1 MKRILIILLALCLV
15 LSTAALA
22 EGGTP
27 EPGGGAPAG
36 MFPDPGSGEGGTPEP
51 DGAAAENPVMS
62 PAPTDFEP
70 VETPEPTPDPQ
81 AVLWLTAPK
90 AEGLLSYGQAVSTL
104 TLLGGGATLDGTEV
118 EGSWEFV
125 NPGELLTP
133 GTHDVP
139 VKFVPRKAGWPEG
152 TASVQVTVRRAS
164 PEISLPKAGNI
175 IYGQPLSE
183 SRLSGG
189 SAVNPYRMSLPG
201 VVGVFAWENRDY
213 VPGVG
218 EQACQVVFTPVG
230 NDEDLY
236 YPVYFS
242 VTVTV
247 EKRPVTVGL
256 EPSFSGTLS
265 YSRPV
270 GSLDVANGTVTDENG
285 DVVPGTWAPEDPDAK
300 PYVGT
305 APRAVVFTPLDSIHY
320 RSVRVSIP
328 LEVVR
333 SRPVLALDEM
343 TLPAGAFITAY
354 VPSGTA
360 ADFAG
365 TPVEGVFSFTE
376 DRKVALGSGEYAVL
390 FTPADSALYEPV
402 TGVCVVTGIEK
413 EAVVE
418 ASWSGVYGQPL
429 SRGVTVFSAVDQD
442 GAKVDGDLHWKDAS
456 HIPAFGER
464 TAEAVFTPSEA
475 GYTAVTVAVAL
486 DIAPRIVTVTP
497 VDEMNVFF
505 YGAEEGSL
513 YYTLSEEVAVTG
525 ALGRGEGEGIGEYP
539 VLPGTLASAEEG
551 IELVLEPGH
560 TVKIVPSPDT
570 SDADPGERL
579 MDEEP
584 FRDAEMLAVS
594 PDGRYAAALRDGTLT
609 VADLLSGTVLY
620 TGAAETP
627 DVFAFGPDGKL
638 YLDDAC
644 FDPEALSFL
653 TRGEAGEAP
662 GP

>member
-1 MKRILIILLALCLV
+1 MKRILIILLALCLT
-15 LSTAALA
+15 LSAGALA

-27 EPGGGAPAG
+27 EPGNGVPAG
-36 MFPDPGSGEGGTPEP
+36 VFADAASGEGGTPDPELP
-51 DGAAAENPVMS
+51 DASPV
-62 PAPTDFEP
+62 PADPEP
-70 VETPEPTPDPQ
+70 VETPEPTADPQ
-81 AVLWLTAPK
+81 AVLVLTAPK

-104 TLLGGGATLDGTEV
+104 TLTGGSATLDGAEV
-118 EGSWEFV
+118 EGSWEFAS
-125 NPGELLTP
+125 PGELLTP
-133 GTHDVP
+133 GEHNVA
-139 VKFVPRKAGWPEG
+139 VKFVPLKAGWPEG
-152 TASVQVTVRRAS
+152 TASVPVTVRKAS
-164 PEISLPKAGNI
+164 PEISLPKAESI

-242 VTVTV
+242 VIVTV

-256 EPSFSGTLS
+256 EPSFSGALS
-265 YSRPV
+265 YSCPV
-270 GSLDVANGTVTDENG
+270 GSLDIGGGTVTDDNG
-285 DVVPGTWAPEDPDAK
+285 CEVPGTWAPEEPDAMPK
-300 PYVGT
+300 VGT
-305 APRAVVFTPLDSIHY
+305 ASRTVVFTPLDSIHY
-320 RSVRVSIP
+320 RSARVSIP

-333 SRPVLALDEM
+333 SRPVLVLNEA
-343 TLPAGAFITAY
+343 TLPAGADITAY

-360 ADFAG
+360 VDAAG
-365 TPVEGVFSFTE
+365 TPVEGVFSFAE
-376 DRKVALGSGEYAVL
+376 ERRVAPGSGEYAVV
-390 FTPADSALYEPV
+390 FTPADSVLYEPAA
-402 TGVCVVTGIEK
+402 GVCAVTGIEK
-413 EAVVE
+413 DAIVE

-429 SRGVTVFSAVDQD
+429 SRGVTVFSAVDRD

-456 HIPAFGER
+456 HIPAFGEM

-475 GYTAVTVAVAL
+475 GYTAVTVSVTL

-497 VDEMNVFF
+497 VDEMNVFS

-525 ALGRGEGEGIGEYP
+525 ALARTEGDGIGEYP

-551 IELVLEPGH
+551 IELELEAGH
-560 TVKIVPSPDT
+560 TVKIVPDPDM
-570 SDADPGERL
+570 SDPDAAGEFL
-579 MDEEP
+579 MDEEG
-584 FRDAEMLAVS
+584 FRDAEKLAVS
-594 PDGRYAAALRDGTLT
+594 PDGRYLAALDDGTLT

-620 TGAAETP
+620 TGAAQTP

-638 YLDDAC
+638 YLDEEC
-644 FDPEALSFL
+644 FDIENLTFTEIPE
-653 TRGEAGEAP
+653 P
-662 GP
+662 